1 MTIQLFY
8 RNKDGQKIVD
18 SISFTKANT
27 LKFLQDIKAHAQ
39 KREATMNII
48 EIEERTATLIQQ
60 LLEIWE
66 ASVKATHHFLSI
78 DEISMIKEYVPM
90 AIQEIPHLIVAV
102 NEQQIPIAF
111 MGVAGQTLEMLFV
124 FAKERGQGYG
134 KALLEYGMKTYA
146 VNKLMVNEQ
155 NPSAKGFYE
164 HMGFTVYK
172 RSDMG
177 EQGNPYP
184 LLYMKLDA

>member
-1 MTIQLFY
+1 
-8 RNKDGQKIVD
+8 
-18 SISFTKANT
+18 
-27 LKFLQDIKAHAQ
+27 
-39 KREATMNII
+39 MNII
-48 EIEERTATLIQQ
+48 EIEDRTATLIQQ

-66 ASVKATHHFLSI
+66 ASVKATHHFLSV
-78 DEISMIKEYVPM
+78 DEIAMIKEYVPM

-134 KALLEYGMKTYA
+134 KALLEYGIKTYA
-146 VNKLMVNEQ
+146 VNKLTVNEQ

-172 RSDMG
+172 RSDMD

>member
-102 NEQQIPIAF
+102 NEQQIPIASWALQVKRWRCCLSLQRNEDRG
-111 MGVAGQTLEMLFV
+111 MGKPCWSME
-124 FAKERGQGYG
+124 
-134 KALLEYGMKTYA
+134 
-146 VNKLMVNEQ
+146 
-155 NPSAKGFYE
+155 
-164 HMGFTVYK
+164 
-172 RSDMG
+172 
-177 EQGNPYP
+177 
-184 LLYMKLDA
+184 